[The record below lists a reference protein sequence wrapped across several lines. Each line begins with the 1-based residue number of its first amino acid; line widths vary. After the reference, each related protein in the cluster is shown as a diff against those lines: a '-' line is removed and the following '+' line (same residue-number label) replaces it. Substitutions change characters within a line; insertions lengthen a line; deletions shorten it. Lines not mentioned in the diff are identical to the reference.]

1 MGITIE
7 IPKDISRSMKV
18 PEGELPQRIRI
29 ELAVR
34 LYQIGVLTLG
44 KARRLAGMTK
54 WDFQFLLGR
63 ERIFRRYDVEELEKD
78 LSILEKLN
86 ARGK

>member
-1 MGITIE
+1 MGIMIE

-18 PEGELPQRIRI
+18 PESELSQRIRV
-29 ELAVR
+29 ELALR

-44 KARRLAGMTK
+44 KARRLAGTTK
-54 WDFQFLLGR
+54 WDFQLLLGR
-63 ERIFRRYDVEELEKD
+63 ERILRRYDVAELEKD
-78 LSILEKLN
+78 LSTLEKLN

>member
-1 MGITIE
+1 MDIIIE

-34 LYQIGVLTLG
+34 LYQTGVLTLG

-63 ERIFRRYDVEELEKD
+63 ERILRRYDVEELEKD
-78 LSILEKLN
+78 LSTLEKLN
-86 ARGK
+86 ARSK